1 MVMPAVA
8 YLIVSG
14 SVVAGPVFGAICVSD
29 NATQEIVGRLRATPD
44 IKERVVIA
52 GLIRKPVEDDGIT
65 KACDNCIYF
74 LARREWCDLPELNI
88 PVDPDW
94 FCDLWRV

>member
-1 MVMPAVA
+1 MPFVA
-8 YLIVSG
+8 NLKSRLASYLSDYDARRIDLSVIG
-14 SVVAGPVFGAICVSD
+14 SFQDTVD
-29 NATQEIVGRLRATPD
+29 RMRATRD

-52 GLIRKPVEDDGIT
+52 GLMRKPVEDDGIT

-74 LARREWCDLPELNI
+74 LARRAWCDLPELNI

>member
-1 MVMPAVA
+1 MS
-8 YLIVSG
+8 IVNS
-14 SVVAGPVFGAICVSD
+14 FQD
-29 NATQEIVGRLRATPD
+29 TVGRMRATGD
-44 IKERVVIA
+44 IKETGRYGRTDRA
-52 GLIRKPVEDDGIT
+52 SRSKMTGLR

-94 FCDLWRV
+94 YCDLWRV

>member
-1 MVMPAVA
+1 
-8 YLIVSG
+8 LS
-14 SVVAGPVFGAICVSD
+14 AIDTIQVTVD
-29 NATQEIVGRLRATPD
+29 RMRATGD
-44 IKERVVIA
+44 IKERVVLA
-52 GLIRKPVEDDGIT
+52 GLIRKSVEDDGIT

-94 FCDLWRV
+94 YCGLWRV

>member
-1 MVMPAVA
+1 MS
-8 YLIVSG
+8 IIG
-14 SVVAGPVFGAICVSD
+14 SVQDTVD
-29 NATQEIVGRLRATPD
+29 RMRATGD
-44 IKERVVIA
+44 IKERVAIA
-52 GLIRKPVEDDGIT
+52 GLIRNPVEDDGIT

-88 PVDPDW
+88 PVDPDC

>member
-1 MVMPAVA
+1 MT
-8 YLIVSG
+8 
-14 SVVAGPVFGAICVSD
+14 VVD
-29 NATQEIVGRLRATPD
+29 ATQKTIDRMRSATD
-44 IKERVVIA
+44 IKERTVIG

-94 FCDLWRV
+94 YCDLWRV

>member
-1 MVMPAVA
+1 MPVVA
-8 YLIVSG
+8 YLTIHS
-14 SVVAGPVFGAICVSD
+14 SVVAGSRSNLCERQCHSRNGRSSPS
-29 NATQEIVGRLRATPD
+29 NAR

>member
-1 MVMPAVA
+1 
-8 YLIVSG
+8 LSIVDS
-14 SVVAGPVFGAICVSD
+14 FQD
-29 NATQEIVGRLRATPD
+29 TVGRMRATGD
-44 IKERVVIA
+44 IKQRVVMA